1 MVAIR
6 NTTYSSTLIKS
17 EELPAYRAMLYATG
31 IKAKDLYKPQIGVVS
46 NWYEGNPCNM
56 HLNLLSKEAKK
67 SINKNNMIGFQF
79 NTIGVSDG
87 MTMGTEGMKYSLP
100 SREIIADS
108 IESVVKAQHYDGIIG
123 IPGCDKNIPGVLMGI
138 IRTERPAIII
148 YGGSIESGK
157 YQGKKLNIVS
167 AFEALGQ
174 KNIGQISNS
183 EYQNIIK
190 NACPGPG
197 ACGGMYT
204 ANTVATSLEALGMTL
219 PFSSSCLANN
229 INKKYECKKIGYYM
243 KELLKKNINT
253 KKIITKNSIKNA
265 ITVAIALGGS
275 TNLVLHI
282 LAICKTAK
290 IKFNIDN
297 IKELTENVPII
308 GNLKPS
314 GKYLMEDIEKIG
326 GTPIIM
332 KYLLNEGLLNGECL
346 TVTGKKIKENLE
358 GIPNISFSNQKV
370 ISTLYKPI
378 QNKGHIRI
386 LYGNIAPKG
395 AVAKISGKEGHCF
408 SGRAKVFDSEIEANK
423 AILNNKIKSGDVI
436 VIRYVGPK
444 GSPGMPEMLKPT
456 SYIMGAGL
464 GNKVA
469 LITDGRFSGGT
480 HGFVVGHITPEAQIG
495 GVIAL
500 IQEKDIIKI
509 DAIKNRITLKI
520 SKKDLLNRKKEY
532 KRPKNNSNS
541 GYLSK
546 YSKLVSSASEGCI
559 TENIKENINDQ
570 RREYK

>member
-1 MVAIR
+1 MVENIVYNR
-6 NTTYSSTLIKS
+6 YSYTLTND
-17 EELPAYRAMLYATG
+17 EDLPASRAMLYATG
-31 IKAKDLYKPQIGVVS
+31 LQEKDLNKPQIGIVS

-56 HLNLLSKEAKK
+56 HLNILSKKTKK
-67 SINKNNMIGFQF
+67 SINKNDLIGYQF

-87 MTMGTEGMKYSLP
+87 MTMGTQGMKYSLP

-138 IRTERPAIII
+138 IRTGRPGIII

-157 YQGKKLNIVS
+157 YKDKKLNIVS
-167 AFEALGQ
+167 AFEALGK

-190 NACPGPG
+190 KSCPGPG

-204 ANTVATSLEALGMTL
+204 ANTLSTFLEALGMTL
-219 PFSSSCLANN
+219 PFSSSCLASN
-229 INKKYECKKIGYYM
+229 IKKTYECDQIGFYI
-243 KELLKKNINT
+243 KELLKKQITPN
-253 KKIITKNSIKNA
+253 KIINKSSIKNA

-275 TNLVLHI
+275 TNLVLHV
-282 LAICKTAK
+282 LAICKTAN
-290 IKFNIDN
+290 IKFNLDN
-297 IKELTENVPII
+297 IKEIAENVPMI

-332 KYLLNEGLLNGECL
+332 KYLLNEGLLNGDCL

-358 GIPNISFSNQKV
+358 CIPNLSFDNQKV
-370 ISTLYKPI
+370 ISTLYNPL

-408 SGRAKVFDSEIEANK
+408 KGTAKVFDSEIEANQ
-423 AILNNKIKSGDVI
+423 AILNNKIKSGNVI
-436 VIRYVGPK
+436 VIRYVGPQ

-464 GNKVA
+464 GDKVA

-480 HGFVVGHITPEAQIG
+480 HGFVVGHITPEAQSG

-500 IQEKDIIKI
+500 IEDKDIIKI
-509 DAIKNRITLKI
+509 DAIKNRITLKVSKQELQKR
-520 SKKDLLNRKKEY
+520 SKKFHSKN
-532 KRPKNNSNS
+532 NNSNN
-541 GYLSK
+541 GYLYK
-546 YSKLVSSASEGCI
+546 YSQLVSSATEGCI
-559 TENIKENINDQ
+559 TDKRN
-570 RREYK
+570 

>member
-1 MVAIR
+1 MCMVENIVYNR
-6 NTTYSSTLIKS
+6 YSYTLTND
-17 EELPAYRAMLYATG
+17 EYLPASRAMLYATG
-31 IKAKDLYKPQIGVVS
+31 LNSKDLNKPQIGIVS

-56 HLNLLSKEAKK
+56 HLNILSKQTKK
-67 SINKNNMIGFQF
+67 SINKNDMIGYQF

-87 MTMGTEGMKYSLP
+87 MTMGTPGMKYSLP

-138 IRTERPAIII
+138 IRTGRPSIII

-157 YQGKKLNIVS
+157 YKDKKLNIVS
-167 AFEALGQ
+167 AFEALG
-174 KNIGQISNS
+174 KKKIGKISNS

-190 NACPGPG
+190 KSCPGPG

-204 ANTVATSLEALGMTL
+204 ANTLSTFLEALGMTL
-219 PFSSSCLANN
+219 PFSSSCLASNL
-229 INKKYECKKIGYYM
+229 NKTYECDKIGFYI
-243 KELLKKNINT
+243 KELLKKQIT
-253 KKIITKNSIKNA
+253 PKKIINKSSITNA
-265 ITVAIALGGS
+265 ITVSMALGGS
-275 TNLVLHI
+275 TNLVLHV
-282 LAICKTAK
+282 LAICKTAN

-297 IKELTENVPII
+297 IKELAEKVPMI

-326 GTPIIM
+326 GTPILM
-332 KYLLNEGLLNGECL
+332 KYLLNEGLLNGDCL
-346 TVTGKKIKENLE
+346 TVTGKQIKENLE
-358 GIPNISFSNQKV
+358 CIPNISFDNQKV

-378 QNKGHIRI
+378 QKKGHIRI
-386 LYGNIAPKG
+386 LYGNIAPNG

-408 SGRAKVFDSEIEANK
+408 KGTAKVFDSELEANK
-423 AILNNKIKSGDVI
+423 AILKNKIKSGNVI
-436 VIRYVGPK
+436 VIRYVGPQ

-464 GNKVA
+464 GDKVA

-480 HGFVVGHITPEAQIG
+480 HGFVVGHITPEATSG

-500 IQEKDIIKI
+500 IEDKDIIKI
-509 DAIKNRITLKI
+509 DAIKNIITLKI
-520 SKKDLLNRKKEY
+520 SKKELQKRYKKINKKTKKLEQ
-532 KRPKNNSNS
+532 

-546 YSKLVSSASEGCI
+546 YSQLVASATEGCI
-559 TENIKENINDQ
+559 TDK
-570 RREYK
+570 RKK

>member
-1 MVAIR
+1 MREKIVYNR
-6 NTTYSSTLIKS
+6 YSYTLTND
-17 EELPAYRAMLYATG
+17 EYLPASRAMLYATG
-31 IKAKDLYKPQIGVVS
+31 LQEKDLNKPQIGIVS

-56 HLNLLSKEAKK
+56 HLNILSKNTKK
-67 SINKNNMIGFQF
+67 SINKNNMIGYQF

-87 MTMGTEGMKYSLP
+87 MTMGTQGMKYSLP

-138 IRTERPAIII
+138 IRTGRPGIII

-157 YQGKKLNIVS
+157 YKDKKLNIVS
-167 AFEALGQ
+167 AFEALG
-174 KNIGQISNS
+174 KKKIGKISNS
-183 EYQNIIK
+183 EYKKIIK
-190 NACPGPG
+190 KSCPGPG

-204 ANTVATSLEALGMTL
+204 ANTLSTFLEALGMTL
-219 PFSSSCLANN
+219 PFSSSCLASN
-229 INKKYECKKIGYYM
+229 INKKYECENIGFYI
-243 KELLKKNINT
+243 KELLKKKIT
-253 KKIITKNSIKNA
+253 PKKIINKSSIQNA

-275 TNLVLHI
+275 TNLVIHV

-290 IKFNIDN
+290 IKFNIDK
-297 IKELTENVPII
+297 IKEIAEKVPMI

-332 KYLLNEGLLNGECL
+332 KYLLNEGLLNGDCL

-358 GIPNISFSNQKV
+358 WIPNISFDNQKV
-370 ISTLYKPI
+370 ISTLYNPI

-408 SGRAKVFDSEIEANK
+408 NGTAKVFDSEIEANN
-423 AILNNKIKSGDVI
+423 AILNNKIKSGNVI
-436 VIRYVGPK
+436 VIRYVGPQ

-456 SYIMGAGL
+456 SYIIGAGL
-464 GNKVA
+464 GDKVA

-480 HGFVVGHITPEAQIG
+480 HGFVVGHITPEAKIG
-495 GVIAL
+495 GL
-500 IQEKDIIKI
+500 ISLIEDKDIIKI
-509 DAIKNRITLKI
+509 DAIKNIITLKI
-520 SKKDLLNRKKEY
+520 SKKELQKRYKSFNYKTKKS
-532 KRPKNNSNS
+532 PK
-541 GYLSK
+541 GYLYK
-546 YSKLVSSASEGCI
+546 YSQLVSSASEGCI
-559 TENIKENINDQ
+559 TDNKN
-570 RREYK
+570 K